1 MAEYLTRVLDGV
13 LDEVAP
19 DLPALALE
27 GPKAVGKSETLSR
40 RARSVINLDD
50 AQTLELLV
58 NDPDLIDRLDGPV
71 LVDEWQR
78 HPAVWDRVR
87 RSVDRR
93 PEPGRFLLAGSAT
106 PRDAQVHSGAGRI
119 VRLRMRPLSW
129 AERDRNAAGVS
140 LRTLL
145 DNPGSEISG
154 ESPIGLADYVE
165 EIAASGFPAIRAMNA
180 RSRRLE
186 LDSYISQIV
195 EREFAELGVR
205 VRRPDTLR
213 GWLRGYAA
221 AVGSTASYNAILDAS
236 TPGETVKPAKTTT
249 TVYRDLLSQL
259 WLLDPVPAW
268 TPADNPFRRL
278 AASPKHYLADPALAL
293 RLLDLREEDLLSGS
307 SSPTVG
313 PQAGGLL
320 GRLFEA
326 LVALSLQTYVVPS
339 EASLGHLRTR
349 NGDHEVDF
357 IVSRG
362 TKIIGIEVKL
372 APTISD
378 RDVRHLH
385 WLRETI
391 GERYADGIVI
401 TTGNHAYR
409 RTDGIAVVPAALL
422 GP

>member
-1 MAEYLTRVLDGV
+1 MADYLIRVLDGV
-13 LDEVAP
+13 LDEIAP

-40 RARSVINLDD
+40 RARSIIDLDD
-50 AQTLELLV
+50 APTLELLI
-58 NDPDLIDRLDGPV
+58 NDADLIDRLEAPV
-71 LVDEWQR
+71 LIDEWQR

-93 PEPGRFLLAGSAT
+93 PQPGRFLLAGSAT

-129 AERDRNAAGVS
+129 AERGRNAATVS
-140 LRTLL
+140 LNALL
-145 DNPGSEISG
+145 TGSAGEISG
-154 ESPIGLADYVE
+154 ESPIRLADYVE
-165 EIAASGFPAIRAMNA
+165 EIVASGFPAIRAMGA

-221 AVGSTASYNAILDAS
+221 AVGSTASYTAILDAS

-249 TVYRDLLSQL
+249 MVYRDLLSQL

-268 TPADNPFRRL
+268 TPTDNPFTRL
-278 AASPKHYLADPALAL
+278 AAAPKHYLADPALAL
-293 RLLDLREEDLLSGS
+293 RLLDLREEDLLRGS
-307 SSPTVG
+307 ATPTLG
-313 PQAGGLL
+313 PQSGGLL

-349 NGDHEVDF
+349 NGDHEIDF

-372 APTISD
+372 APTVSD
-378 RDVRHLH
+378 QDVRHLH
-385 WLRETI
+385 WLRDAI
-391 GERYADGIVI
+391 GERFADGVVI
-401 TTGNHAYR
+401 TTGSHAYR
-409 RTDGIAVVPAALL
+409 RVDGIAVVPAALL